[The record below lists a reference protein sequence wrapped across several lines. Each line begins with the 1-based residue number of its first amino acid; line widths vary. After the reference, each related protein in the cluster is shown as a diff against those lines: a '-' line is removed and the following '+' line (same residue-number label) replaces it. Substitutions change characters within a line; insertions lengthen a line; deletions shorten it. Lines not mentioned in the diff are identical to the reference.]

1 MALSPV
7 SLVPALLVASTLW
20 KTLHGAP
27 VTQAAATACWP
38 HPGNLALE
46 RQGLFEGDI
55 ILPGNSSEDR
65 TVVTSDV
72 SLWPGAII
80 PFVVESSLGRYTRM
94 IRDAMDEIEKR
105 SCLRFVARTS
115 EFDYVT
121 MYRGTG
127 CYSAIGRQRG
137 VQPVSLGSGCLYKG
151 TVVHE
156 LLHAAGFYHEH
167 SRSDR
172 DQYIDV
178 FTENAQLDSVK
189 QFERLQPWQNR
200 LLSPFDRD
208 SVMLYGSHAF
218 ARAPGLIT
226 MQAKDGGRLVE
237 VYDKKGLSPSDV
249 RRIKKLYRCP

>member
-1 MALSPV
+1 MAFSPA
-7 SLVPALLVASTLW
+7 SIVPVLFLASTLW
-20 KTLHGAP
+20 KASQTAP
-27 VTQAAATACWP
+27 VTQASTCWP

-46 RQGLFEGDI
+46 RPGLFEGDI
-55 ILPGNSSEDR
+55 VLPVNSSEDR

-80 PFVVESSLGRYTRM
+80 PFVVESSLGRYTKM
-94 IRDAMDEIEKR
+94 IREAMDEIQKR
-105 SCLRFVARTS
+105 TCLRFVARTAQ
-115 EFDYVT
+115 FDYVT
-121 MYRGTG
+121 IYRGSG

-178 FTENAQLDSVK
+178 YTENAQPDSVK
-189 QFERLQPWQNR
+189 QFEKLEPWQNR

-218 ARAPGLIT
+218 ARAPGLVT

-237 VYDKKGLSPSDV
+237 VYDKTGLSISDV
-249 RRIKKLYRCP
+249 RRIKTLYHCR